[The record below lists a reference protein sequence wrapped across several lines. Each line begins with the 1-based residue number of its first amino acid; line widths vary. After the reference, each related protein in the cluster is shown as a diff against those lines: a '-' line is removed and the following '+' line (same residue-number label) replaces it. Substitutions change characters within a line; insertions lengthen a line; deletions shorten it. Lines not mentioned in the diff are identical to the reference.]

1 MRKLLIFSSRGELS
15 LDDWEHYLYDTEA
28 SRAEFL
34 DMDPIRPQTLKLG
47 GGNAHYSEWDIAL
60 KESESEYQY
69 WHLLFEDDEHV
80 FAYDD
85 PFLEKMCSGFWR
97 AVKGTKA
104 SIRVVYH
111 KDKRSLLV
119 IRMTTELSE
128 RVSSHLHDLVALL
141 DTGQYDEEAAKG
153 FRLEKEYLHEDIES
167 ESSK

>member
-34 DMDPIRPQTLKLG
+34 DMDPIRPQKLRLSG
-47 GGNAHYSEWDIAL
+47 CNAHYSEWDIAL
-60 KESESEYQY
+60 KESESDYQY
-69 WHLLFEDDEHV
+69 WHLLFEDDEQS
-80 FAYDD
+80 FAYDN
-85 PFLEKMCSGFWR
+85 PFLSRMCGAFWS

-104 SIRVVYH
+104 MIRVVYH
-111 KDKRSLLV
+111 KDKRSLLI

-128 RVSSHLHDLVALL
+128 RVSTHLSDLLTRL
-141 DTGQYDEEAAKG
+141 DGENYDEEAAKDFG
-153 FRLEKEYLHEDIES
+153 LEKEYLHEDIET